1 LEKLSN
7 YGDIMGVLVFSIDNE
22 HKGKIRDVTN
32 DDLISRQSITQRD
45 ASALQIE
52 KEAQILVIEGEDEA
66 LDRAREL
73 LKDIGE
79 EQDEANSQEILEK
92 LKGEEE
98 GAAEGVGFIFGD

>member
-1 LEKLSN
+1 
-7 YGDIMGVLVFSIDNE
+7 MGVIVFSIDNE
-22 HKGKIRDVTN
+22 HKGKIRDVTS

-45 ASALQIE
+45 ASALKIE
-52 KEAQILVIEGEDEA
+52 KEVQILVIEGEDDA
-66 LDRAREL
+66 LARAREL

-79 EQDEANSQEILEK
+79 EQDEAKSQDILEK